1 MTSSSSVKS
10 AERTIDVLLLLAQ
23 HDRPLPTMSIARR
36 CFIPKS
42 SAYHLLN
49 VLRSRSFVD
58 YDEIRHGW
66 RLGERVRQL
75 GADVATVS
83 EVFSV
88 LDAFGADVGPVD
100 VSELA
105 RRTGLQVNRVGRA
118 LEALAEE
125 SLVTTDGRGRFAPGI
140 RLASFSRHLSPLAKL
155 RVAARA
161 SLVALRDRTGETANL
176 LVQDGQNAV
185 YLDQVDSFHALRHTG
200 WTGRTV
206 PLRRSAAG
214 ATLTGASGPHVVAD
228 GVEEGVTAVAC
239 KIDGLELA
247 AAVSVTGPS
256 ARMDARSIAAISDA
270 VSAAASHIA
279 ESLGRL
285 KGAITSGHR
294 RAHAQPGARASHSE
308 ATSPLSGEMIG

>member
-23 HDRPLPTMSIARR
+23 HDRPVPTMSIARR
-36 CFIPKS
+36 CAIPKS
-42 SAYHLLN
+42 STYHLLN

-58 YDEIRHGW
+58 YDEIQHGW
-66 RLGERVRQL
+66 RLGERMRQL
-75 GADVATVS
+75 GAEVATVS

-125 SLVTTDGRGRFAPGI
+125 SLVTTDGRGQFAPGI
-140 RLASFSRHLSPLAKL
+140 RLASFSRHLSPVAKL
-155 RVAARA
+155 RVAARP
-161 SLVALRDRTGETANL
+161 SLVTLRDRTGETANL
-176 LVQDGQNAV
+176 LVQDGHNAI
-185 YLDQVDSFHALRHTG
+185 YLDQVESFHALRHTG

-206 PLRRSAAG
+206 PLGRSAAG
-214 ATLTGASGPHVVAD
+214 ATLRGEGGPHVVAD
-228 GVEEGVTAVAC
+228 EVEEGVTAVAC
-239 KIDGLELA
+239 RIGGLELA

-256 ARMDARSIAAISDA
+256 ARIDARSIAMIRNA
-270 VSAAASHIA
+270 VEEAAAHVASD
-279 ESLGRL
+279 LGRL
-285 KGAITSGHR
+285 DGAVTSGR
-294 RAHAQPGARASHSE
+294 R
-308 ATSPLSGEMIG
+308 